1 MHLIHVYI
9 SQVLNVD
16 ETSRPR
22 SRLPSNKT
30 VETNPKISTP
40 IYVRKKNQ
48 KGKRGCVE
56 KCDRFSK
63 PTAFLHYTDRGYNE
77 PENISFRKYKLE
89 TI

>member
-40 IYVRKKNQ
+40 ICVRKKNRKGSEDVSKNATDSANQQRFYITPTGVTTSQ
-48 KGKRGCVE
+48 K
-56 KCDRFSK
+56 
-63 PTAFLHYTDRGYNE
+63 
-77 PENISFRKYKLE
+77 I
-89 TI
+89 